1 MGLLDAFK
9 NTNIFG
15 ARRPTYLEGI
25 ATPEQLKQ
33 AEQQSLVQGL
43 LGTAVG
49 YLAQPKNQGY
59 GSAVPYLA
67 KGYLQGMQSAQAPYQ
82 GLERDVLMKSKF
94 QDIKREQ
101 DVAKQQRQM
110 TEQLLNDPR
119 VQGNPLYESMAVN
132 APADLFKE
140 LEKVTPLRKGGKL
153 VRNVTGEVIA
163 EAPEEPK
170 VDKFTDLYGTPKEDA
185 RYGLVYLPKDPKYPV
200 LDAKGKVIPDYKP
213 LPKEDKITTKTP
225 SKPTNVDIS
234 NVKKISN
241 DLLTTDIDTAEAA
254 VIASRANKKMA
265 DEGISFD
272 EAVISIIE
280 EVTREEKPT
289 TIFGFEVPSTG
300 GKSISKKKLLSPKN
314 DDWKIEK
321 IN

>member
-49 YLAQPKNQGY
+49 YLAQPKTQGY
-59 GSAVPYLA
+59 GSAIPYLA

-82 GLERDVLMKSKF
+82 GLERDVLMKAKF
-94 QDIKREQ
+94 QDIQREQ
-101 DVAKQQRQM
+101 DIAKQQRQM

-119 VQGNPLYESMAVN
+119 VKGNPLYESMAVN

-153 VRNVTGEVIA
+153 VRNITGEVIA

-200 LDAKGKVIPDYKP
+200 LDAKGKVIADYKP
-213 LPKEDKITTKTP
+213 LPKEEKTTTKTP
-225 SKPTNVDIS
+225 SKPTNVDIKNTKNIAKEFGGVGINNS
-234 NVKKISN
+234 QA
-241 DLLTTDIDTAEAA
+241 T
-254 VIASRANKKMA
+254 VIASQALEKMQK
-265 DEGISFD
+265 EQISFD
-272 EAVISIIE
+272 KAVLSILE
-280 EVTREEKPT
+280 GAVVDEPPVN
-289 TIFGFEVPSTG
+289 IFGFDVIGTG
-300 GKSISKKKLLSPKN
+300 GKELVKEKLI